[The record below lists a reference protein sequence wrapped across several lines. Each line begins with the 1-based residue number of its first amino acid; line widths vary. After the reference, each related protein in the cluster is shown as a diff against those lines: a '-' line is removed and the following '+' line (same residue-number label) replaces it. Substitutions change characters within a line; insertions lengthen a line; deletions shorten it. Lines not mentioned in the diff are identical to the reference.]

1 MKVTILNGDP
11 DPDNQKFDD
20 YIDNLIKLLELSD
33 NSVVYFKLREMK
45 ILPCRGCFG
54 CWLKTPG
61 QCIFKDDSHDICREI
76 INSDFVLFAAPLVM
90 GFPSAV
96 LKTAMDKFIPLL
108 LPYIELV
115 NNKECHHEKRYDK
128 EYPLIGLLIE
138 KEDDTDSEDIEIVSD
153 IFVRFAIDFKTSSR
167 FVMETDIPVQEVS
180 DEINRI

>member
-61 QCIFKDDSHDICREI
+61 QCIYKDDSHDICREI
-76 INSDFVLFAAPLVM
+76 INSDLVLFAAPLVM

-96 LKTAMDKFIPLL
+96 LKIAMDKFIPLL

-128 EYPLIGLLIE
+128 EYPLIGVIIE

-153 IFVRFAIDFKTSSR
+153 IFVRFAIDFKTSLR
-167 FVMETDIPVQEVS
+167 FVKQTDIPVQEVS
-180 DEINRI
+180 DEINSI

>member
-1 MKVTILNGDP
+1 MKITMLNGNP

-20 YIDNLIKLLELSD
+20 YLNNLVKLLESSD
-33 NSVVYFKLREMK
+33 NSVVHFKLLEMK
-45 ILPCRGCFG
+45 IRPCRGCFD

-76 INSDFVLFAAPLVM
+76 INSDFLLCAAPLVM

-96 LKTAMDKFIPLL
+96 LKIAMDKLIPLL

-115 NNKECHHEKRYDK
+115 DNKECHHMKRYDK
-128 EYPLIGLLIE
+128 YPLIGLIIE
-138 KEDDTDSEDIEIVSD
+138 KEDDTDSEDIEIVND
-153 IFVRFAIDFKTSSR
+153 IFSRFAIDFKTSSR
-167 FVMETDIPVQEVS
+167 FVMQTDIPVQEIS

>member
-1 MKVTILNGDP
+1 MKVTILNGTP

-33 NSVVYFKLREMK
+33 NSVVYFKLRKMK

-76 INSDFVLFAAPLVM
+76 INSDFVLCAAPLVM

-96 LKTAMDKFIPLL
+96 LKIAMDKLIPLL

-115 NNKECHHEKRYDK
+115 NNKECHHMKRYDK
-128 EYPLIGLLIE
+128 EYPLIGVIIE

-153 IFVRFAIDFKTSSR
+153 IFVRFAIDFKTSLR
-167 FVMETDIPVQEVS
+167 FVKQTDIPVQEVS
-180 DEINRI
+180 DEINSI

>member
-1 MKVTILNGDP
+1 MKITILNGNS
-11 DPDNQKFDD
+11 DNRKFDD
-20 YIDNLIKLLELSD
+20 YRNNLVKMLKLSD
-33 NSVVYFKLREMK
+33 NSVAHFKLKEME
-45 ILPCRGCFG
+45 IRHCRGCFG

-61 QCIFKDDSHDICREI
+61 QCIYKDDSHAICREV

-96 LKTAMDKFIPLL
+96 LKIAMDKLIPLL

-115 NNKECHHEKRYDK
+115 DNKECHHEKRYDK

-138 KEDDTDSEDIEIVSD
+138 KGDDTDSEDIEIVSD
-153 IFVRFAIDFKTSSR
+153 IFVRFAIDFRTSSR
-167 FVMETDIPVQEVS
+167 FVMQTDIPVQEVS